1 MTTQQQKIRVGVFAV
16 VAGGLFGVVLVV
28 FGGFHLWQ
36 HRNHYYIV
44 FTESV
49 AGLEEGAGVTLNGIP
64 VGAVR
69 SIKIEPDDIRNVR
82 VEIAIDDDAPIRTDA
97 KATLTMGGLTGS
109 KSIDLRAGTPAAPH
123 LASGGTI
130 ALAEGTIDKIERQ
143 ALVMVDQST
152 ELMAHANRI
161 VTQTE
166 HMVANMSELTDAS
179 HLGEVVVQ
187 SRIAATNLAQ
197 ASSTMR
203 VMIEE
208 NRIQL
213 HTSIASIDHA
223 ARSVT
228 ELLDGKVAGIVANFA
243 DVVGQLKTSVRDNGS
258 LLASTMSD
266 LRQASRSL
274 KEFARALR
282 DKPSRLLFSGSEPDR
297 KLQ

>member
-1 MTTQQQKIRVGVFAV
+1 
-16 VAGGLFGVVLVV
+16 
-28 FGGFHLWQ
+28 
-36 HRNHYYIV
+36 
-44 FTESV
+44 V

-228 ELLDGKVAGIVANFA
+228 DLLDGQVAGIVANFA